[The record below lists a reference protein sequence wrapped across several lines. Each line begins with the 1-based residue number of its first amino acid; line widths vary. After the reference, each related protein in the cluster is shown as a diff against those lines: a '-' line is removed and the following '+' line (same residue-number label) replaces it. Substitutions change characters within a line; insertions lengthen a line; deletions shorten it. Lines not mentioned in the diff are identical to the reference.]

1 MLELLEHLKT
11 AENSTAQSVVKNL
24 CTVEI
29 LDLGLKYSLKNR
41 SFCGFK
47 NASDPYLSSFSFLS
61 FSSFLNSSSNKSSKT
76 QNQDYRMQEPYKLF
90 ELKYSYDALE
100 PYIDAKTVELHYSK
114 HTKTYVDKANE
125 ALIGLQKP
133 NITEAQAYE
142 LSKQLDDNVGG
153 VLTHQLYFNC
163 LAKSKEKGGTGG
175 VYPVSGAFYEAVKAR
190 YGSFDGLK
198 EALKKGGLSRFGSGW
213 VFLHQDLSIT
223 TAPNQEWPRGKKPI
237 LGIDVWEHA
246 YYLKYQNRR
255 VEYLDNIFYVIDWNY
270 VESLYK
276 S

>member
-1 MLELLEHLKT
+1 MLEHPNLYKF
-11 AENSTAQSVVKNL
+11 AEIRIVDLAKDRPQTAQN
-24 CTVEI
+24 T
-29 LDLGLKYSLKNR
+29 DLGFESLFVTRFFQTIPVGSYRNFPETFF
-41 SFCGFK
+41 S
-47 NASDPYLSSFSFLS
+47 LSTVFSATS
-61 FSSFLNSSSNKSSKT
+61 SSKT
-76 QNQDYRMQEPYKLF
+76 SKPDNQDLQMQEPYKLF
-90 ELKYSYDALE
+90 ELKYSFDALE
-100 PYIDAKTVELHYSK
+100 PYIDARTVELHYAK

-125 ALIGLQKP
+125 ALLGLQKP
-133 NITEAQAYE
+133 NISEVQAYE

-163 LAKSKEKGGTGG
+163 LTKSKEMGGTGG
-175 VYPVSGAFYEAVKAR
+175 VFPTSGPLYEAVKVR
-190 YGSFDGLK
+190 WGGFEGLK

-246 YYLKYQNRR
+246 YYLKYQNKR
-255 VEYLDNIFYVIDWNY
+255 VEYLENIFYVIDWNY
-270 VESLYK
+270 VESLFK

>member
-1 MLELLEHLKT
+1 MLEHPNLYKF
-11 AENSTAQSVVKNL
+11 AEMRIV
-24 CTVEI
+24 
-29 LDLGLKYSLKNR
+29 DLAKDRRCAIHNR
-41 SFCGFK
+41 DIGWE
-47 NASDPYLSSFSFLS
+47 FLS
-61 FSSFLNSSSNKSSKT
+61 ASGFFETTPTRSYRYFPATLFSLSALFSATSTTQTSKLD
-76 QNQDYRMQEPYKLF
+76 NQDLQMQEPYKLF
-90 ELKYSYDALE
+90 ELKYSFDALE
-100 PYIDAKTVELHYSK
+100 PYIDARTVELHYAK

-125 ALIGLQKP
+125 ALVGLQKP

-163 LAKSKEKGGTGG
+163 LTKSKETGGTGG
-175 VYPVSGAFYEAVKAR
+175 VFPTSGPLFEAVKVR
-190 YGSFDGLK
+190 WGGFEGLK

-246 YYLKYQNRR
+246 YYLKYQNKR
-255 VEYLDNIFYVIDWNY
+255 VEYLENIFYVIDWNY
-270 VESLYK
+270 VESLFK